1 MSAYNDEDEDEVQNS
16 FYVEQFL
23 TLFDELEHC
32 SEIEQKKKVEEMNE
46 AMKEMN
52 KEEFGT
58 MDRKNLFEEVNKMI
72 EEKKMTMK
80 NSLLLLKYIGCF
92 VNMKMIRSGYFFNSL
107 LCQRLTKTALNEEKK
122 KKNRDEKLQI
132 DIIECYF
139 LLLDY
144 YDRIPKELLTIYV
157 KCLLKYAANKEENEE
172 VQKDVEMVLLAL
184 GNIGANQR
192 IEKGLYLNEIK
203 EIIKYH
209 QEHHNLTQLA
219 CQSAWQFL
227 IYRFQVDRNLE
238 DAIVNELHFVKE
250 ATRELE
256 ELVRSLEWKREKEEK
271 KEKKE
276 KKERSAESEIMII
289 ERWLRSLD
297 IYFFVCKY
305 QTKEHEGLV
314 ECVVRVFWATR
325 ACQGSIA
332 RFCFQLFH
340 AMIKSQ
346 ASQIDCLVDKGAIG
360 VALSEVVRSEV
371 AKEEASGCLC
381 VFRGLAKRLSVKSEN
396 EREEAKRKELKRK
409 VIEMMEEEGYE
420 DWLVSF
426 I

>member
-1 MSAYNDEDEDEVQNS
+1 
-16 FYVEQFL
+16 
-23 TLFDELEHC
+23 
-32 SEIEQKKKVEEMNE
+32 
-46 AMKEMN
+46 
-52 KEEFGT
+52 
-58 MDRKNLFEEVNKMI
+58 
-72 EEKKMTMK
+72 
-80 NSLLLLKYIGCF
+80 
-92 VNMKMIRSGYFFNSL
+92 
-107 LCQRLTKTALNEEKK
+107 
-122 KKNRDEKLQI
+122 
-132 DIIECYF
+132 
-139 LLLDY
+139 
-144 YDRIPKELLTIYV
+144 
-157 KCLLKYAANKEENEE
+157 
-172 VQKDVEMVLLAL
+172 MVLLAL

-219 CQSAWQFL
+219 CQSAWQ
-227 IYRFQVDRNLE
+227 NLE